1 MTHYDAIIIGAGM
14 SGLGAG
20 IRLAM
25 YDKKVVVLER
35 HYVWGGLNSFYQ
47 FQGHQFDVGLHA
59 MTNYAERGARGL
71 PLTRL
76 LKQLRIRWDELDL
89 HQQGHSAVSWPGEK
103 LKFSNDF
110 ELLRSEVARAFPQQA
125 DGFDKLTQA
134 VRDYNELDLDAPT
147 LNAREIVETHITD
160 PVLADMLF
168 CPLMY
173 YGSARENDMDWDQF
187 VVMFKSIFFEG
198 FARPQQGV
206 RHILK
211 LLIDRY
217 RKAGGELRMKAGV
230 RRIITDG
237 QRTAG
242 VELDNGEVLTA
253 DTVLSSAGL
262 VETERLCGVGFQPA
276 CGPEARNTDA
286 DKMSTPRGK
295 LSFTETINVLDK
307 PARELGIEET
317 IIFFNNTERFNYARP
332 DDLCD
337 TTSGVICMP
346 GNFDLPE
353 APNDHLV
360 RITNIANFDK
370 WNALDRSAGASPACS
385 RAPRPGE
392 IVAGE
397 ALATVA
403 GGCFATIACGDPV
416 LRSYHAAKQHWYAR
430 SCDDVL
436 GHIPDFRPHT
446 TLVDMFTPRT
456 IRHYT
461 GHEGG
466 AVYGSPVKKRTGESG
481 IDGLYIIGTDQGFLG
496 IIGAML
502 SGISMAN
509 RWVLQRDN
517 MAVETT

>member
-1 MTHYDAIIIGAGM
+1 MHYDAIIIGAGM

-25 YDKKVVVLER
+25 FDKRVAILER

-47 FQGHQFDVGLHA
+47 FKGHQFDVGLHA
-59 MTNYAERGARGL
+59 MTNFAPRGARGL

-89 HQQGHSAVSWPGEK
+89 HEQGYSSVSWPGES

-110 ELLRSEVARAFPQQA
+110 ELLRSEVARAFPSQV
-125 DGFDKLTQA
+125 DGFDALTRA
-134 VRDYNELDLDAPT
+134 VRDFSELDLDAPT
-147 LNAREIVETHITD
+147 LNAREIIEQHVTD
-160 PVLADMLF
+160 PVLADMLL

-187 VVMFKSIFFEG
+187 VVMFKSIYMEG

-217 RKAGGELRMKAGV
+217 RKEGGELRMKTGV
-230 RRIITDG
+230 RKILTEGERSI
-237 QRTAG
+237 G
-242 VELDNGEVLTA
+242 VELDDGTQLTA

-262 VETERLCGVGFQPA
+262 VETERMLEQEPGAPATGVDHKEVGQ
-276 CGPEARNTDA
+276 
-286 DKMSTPRGK
+286 

-307 PARELGIEET
+307 SARDIGIHET

-332 DDLCD
+332 EDFCD
-337 TTSGVICMP
+337 TSSGVICMP
-346 GNFDLPE
+346 GNFNLPE
-353 APNDHLV
+353 EPQDHLV

-370 WNALDRSAGASPACS
+370 WNELYGSAGFQPAQGVGILPTPAVDKMS
-385 RAPRPGE
+385 TANAGKMPTRP
-392 IVAGE
+392 
-397 ALATVA
+397 
-403 GGCFATIACGDPV
+403 
-416 LRSYHAAKQHWYAR
+416 YHAAKQHWYTR
-430 SCDDVL
+430 SCEDVL
-436 GHIPDFRPHT
+436 GHIPDCRPHT

-466 AVYGSPVKKRTGESG
+466 AVYGSPIKKRTGESG
-481 IDGLYIIGTDQGFLG
+481 VEGLYIIGTDQGFLG

-509 RWVLQRDN
+509 RWVLQRDS
-517 MAVETT
+517 ATVETT

>member
-1 MTHYDAIIIGAGM
+1 MSHYDAIIIGAGM

-25 YDKKVVVLER
+25 FDKRVVVLER

-59 MTNYAERGARGL
+59 MTNYAERGAKGL

-89 HQQGHSAVSWPGEK
+89 HEQGHSAVSFPGTK

-110 ELLRSEVARAFPQQA
+110 ELLRGEVAAAFPDQI
-125 DGFDKLTQA
+125 DGFDGLATA
-134 VRDYNELDLDAPT
+134 VREFNELDLDAPT
-147 LNAREIVETHITD
+147 LNAREIVESHIAN
-160 PVLADMLF
+160 PMLVDMIF
-168 CPLMY
+168 CPLMF

-217 RKAGGELRMKAGV
+217 RKAGGELRMKTGV
-230 RRIITDG
+230 KRILTEG
-237 QRTAG
+237 ARTIG
-242 VELDNGEVLTA
+242 VELDNGETLTA

-262 VETERLCGVGFQPA
+262 VETGRMLEPQPIA
-276 CGPEARNTDA
+276 SAMEQTI
-286 DKMSTPRGK
+286 GK

-307 PARELGIEET
+307 PARDLGIDET
-317 IIFFNNTERFNYARP
+317 IIFFSNTERFNYAQP
-332 DDLCD
+332 AGLCD

-353 APNDHLV
+353 QPKDHLV
-360 RITNIANFDK
+360 RITNIANFDR
-370 WNALDRSAGASPACS
+370 WNALERDGEDSPYNTAKREWYTRSS
-385 RAPRPGE
+385 
-392 IVAGE
+392 
-397 ALATVA
+397 
-403 GGCFATIACGDPV
+403 
-416 LRSYHAAKQHWYAR
+416 
-430 SCDDVL
+430 DDVL
-436 GHIPDFRPHT
+436 AHIPDFRANT

-466 AVYGSPVKKRTGESG
+466 AVYGSPVKRRTGEST

-509 RWVLQRDN
+509 RWVLQRDG
-517 MAVETT
+517 ATVETT

>member
-1 MTHYDAIIIGAGM
+1 MSHYDAIIIGAGM

-25 YDKKVVVLER
+25 FDKRVVVLER

-47 FQGHQFDVGLHA
+47 YKGHQFDVGLHA
-59 MTNYAERGARGL
+59 MTNYAERGAKGL

-89 HQQGHSAVSWPGEK
+89 HQQGHSAVSFPGAK

-110 ELLRSEVARAFPQQA
+110 ELLRSEVATAFPDQI
-125 DGFDKLTQA
+125 DGFDALTTA
-134 VRDYNELDLDAPT
+134 VREFNELDLTAPT
-147 LNAREIVETHITD
+147 LNAREIVESHISN
-160 PVLADMLF
+160 PMLVDMIF
-168 CPLMY
+168 CPLMF

-198 FARPQQGV
+198 FARPQAGV

-217 RKAGGELRMKAGV
+217 RKAGGELRMKTGV
-230 RRIITDG
+230 
-237 QRTAG
+237 QRVLHENGRAIG
-242 VELDNGEVLTA
+242 VELDNGETLTA

-262 VETERLCGVGFQPA
+262 VETEKLCGAASLAARAGQRPA
-276 CGPEARNTDA
+276 PQ
-286 DKMSTPRGK
+286 GK

-307 PARELGIEET
+307 PAREIGIDET
-317 IIFFNNTERFNYARP
+317 IIFFSNTERFNYAKP
-332 DDLCD
+332 DALCD
-337 TTSGVICMP
+337 TSSGVICMP

-353 APNDHLV
+353 PPNDHLV
-360 RITNIANFDK
+360 RITNIANFDR
-370 WNALDRSAGASPACS
+370 WNELKRNSGADIPVRAEADARTGMSAPPDAYN
-385 RAPRPGE
+385 
-392 IVAGE
+392 
-397 ALATVA
+397 T
-403 GGCFATIACGDPV
+403 
-416 LRSYHAAKQHWYAR
+416 AKREWYTR
-430 SCDDVL
+430 SCDHVL

-446 TLVDMFTPRT
+446 KLVDMFTPRT

-466 AVYGSPVKKRTGESG
+466 AVYGSPTKRRTGASG
-481 IDGLYIIGTDQGFLG
+481 IEGLYIIGTDQGFLG

-517 MAVETT
+517 ATVETT

>member
-1 MTHYDAIIIGAGM
+1 MHYDAIIIGAGM

-47 FQGHQFDVGLHA
+47 FKGHQFDVGLHA
-59 MTNYAERGARGL
+59 MTNYAPKGARGL

-89 HQQGHSAVSWPGEK
+89 HQQGHSAISWPGEK

-147 LNAREIVETHITD
+147 LNAREIVESHISD

-198 FARPQQGV
+198 FARPQAGV

-230 RRIITDG
+230 SRIITDG
-237 QRTAG
+237 NRASG

-262 VETERLCGVGFQPA
+262 VETGRIAGILPA
-276 CGPEARNTDA
+276 SGA
-286 DKMSTPRGK
+286 DETSALQGK

-307 PARELGIEET
+307 PARELG
-317 IIFFNNTERFNYARP
+317 
-332 DDLCD
+332 
-337 TTSGVICMP
+337 
-346 GNFDLPE
+346 
-353 APNDHLV
+353 
-360 RITNIANFDK
+360 
-370 WNALDRSAGASPACS
+370 
-385 RAPRPGE
+385 
-392 IVAGE
+392 
-397 ALATVA
+397 
-403 GGCFATIACGDPV
+403 
-416 LRSYHAAKQHWYAR
+416 
-430 SCDDVL
+430 
-436 GHIPDFRPHT
+436 
-446 TLVDMFTPRT
+446 
-456 IRHYT
+456 
-461 GHEGG
+461 
-466 AVYGSPVKKRTGESG
+466 
-481 IDGLYIIGTDQGFLG
+481 
-496 IIGAML
+496 
-502 SGISMAN
+502 
-509 RWVLQRDN
+509 
-517 MAVETT
+517 

>member
-1 MTHYDAIIIGAGM
+1 MHYDAIIIGAGM

-59 MTNYAERGARGL
+59 MTNYAPRGAKGL

-89 HQQGHSAVSWPGEK
+89 HEQGHSAISWPGEK

-110 ELLRSEVARAFPQQA
+110 ELLRSEVARAFPDQA
-125 DGFDKLTQA
+125 DGFDALTQA
-134 VRDYNELDLDAPT
+134 VRDFNELDLNAPT
-147 LNAREIVETHITD
+147 QNAREIVERHITD

-187 VVMFKSIFFEG
+187 VVMFKSIYFEG
-198 FARPQQGV
+198 FSRPQQGV

-217 RKAGGELRMKAGV
+217 RKAGGELRLKTGV
-230 RRIITDG
+230 SRIITDG
-237 QRTAG
+237 HRATG
-242 VELDNGEVLTA
+242 VELDNGDVLTA

-262 VETERLCGVGFQPA
+262 VETGRMIKSQPIA
-276 CGPEARNTDA
+276 SAMEQVV
-286 DKMSTPRGK
+286 GK
-295 LSFTETINVLDK
+295 LSFTETINVLDR

-317 IIFFNNTERFNYARP
+317 IIFFNNTERFNYAQP
-332 DDLCD
+332 SDLCD
-337 TTSGVICMP
+337 TSSGVICMP
-346 GNFDLPE
+346 GNFNLPE

-370 WNALDRSAGASPACS
+370 WNELSGSAGFQPAQGVGILPTPAADKMS
-385 RAPRPGE
+385 TAN
-392 IVAGE
+392 AGRMP
-397 ALATVA
+397 AL
-403 GGCFATIACGDPV
+403 P
-416 LRSYHAAKQHWYAR
+416 YHTAKQHWYTR
-430 SCDDVL
+430 SSDDVL
-436 GHIPDFRPHT
+436 QHIPDFRPHT

-466 AVYGSPVKKRTGESG
+466 AVYGSPIKKRTGQSG
-481 IDGLYIIGTDQGFLG
+481 VEGLYIIGTDQGFLG

-517 MAVETT
+517 ATVETT

>member
-1 MTHYDAIIIGAGM
+1 MHYDAIIIGAGM

-47 FQGHQFDVGLHA
+47 FKGHQFDVGLHA
-59 MTNYAERGARGL
+59 MTNYAPKGARGL

-89 HQQGHSAVSWPGEK
+89 HQQGHSAISWPGEK

-147 LNAREIVETHITD
+147 LNAREIVESHISD

-198 FARPQQGV
+198 FARPQAGV

-230 RRIITDG
+230 SRIITDG
-237 QRTAG
+237 NRASG

-262 VETERLCGVGFQPA
+262 VETGRIAGILPA
-276 CGPEARNTDA
+276 SGA
-286 DKMSTPRGK
+286 DETSALQGK

-307 PARELGIEET
+307 PARELGIDET
-317 IIFFNNTERFNYARP
+317 IIFFNNSERFNYARP

-337 TTSGVICMP
+337 TGSGVICMP

-353 APNDHLV
+353 QPNDHLV

-370 WNALDRSAGASPACS
+370 WNALSCDAGASPAEVL
-385 RAPRPGE
+385 RAPCPQPRDNAAE
-392 IVAGE
+392 AAATRAGE
-397 ALATVA
+397 SPAS
-403 GGCFATIACGDPV
+403 P
-416 LRSYHAAKQHWYAR
+416 YHAAKQHWYTR

-436 GHIPDFRPHT
+436 QHIPDFRPHT

-517 MAVETT
+517 ATVETT

>member
-59 MTNYAERGARGL
+59 MTNYASRGAKGL

-89 HQQGHSAVSWPGEK
+89 HEQGHSSISWPGEK

-110 ELLRSEVARAFPQQA
+110 DLLRSEVARAFPSQT
-125 DGFDKLTQA
+125 DGFDALTQA
-134 VRDYNELDLDAPT
+134 ARDYNELDLGAPT
-147 LNAREIVETHITD
+147 LNAREIVEQHITD

-187 VVMFKSIFFEG
+187 VVMFKSIYFEG
-198 FARPQQGV
+198 FSRPQAGV

-217 RKAGGELRMKAGV
+217 RKAGGKLRLKTGV
-230 RRIITDG
+230 SKILTEG
-237 QRTAG
+237 ARTVG
-242 VELDNGEVLTA
+242 VELDDGETLTA

-262 VETERLCGVGFQPA
+262 VETRRLLESQPIA
-276 CGPEARNTDA
+276 SAMEHGRADA
-286 DKMSTPRGK
+286 EITGK

-317 IIFFNNTERFNYARP
+317 IIFFNNTKRLNYAQP
-332 DDLCD
+332 NELCD
-337 TTSGVICMP
+337 TSSGVICMP
-346 GNFDLPE
+346 GNFNLPDE
-353 APNDHLV
+353 PNDHMV

-370 WNALDRSAGASPACS
+370 WNALDRDGEDSAYA
-385 RAPRPGE
+385 
-392 IVAGE
+392 E
-397 ALATVA
+397 AK
-403 GGCFATIACGDPV
+403 
-416 LRSYHAAKQHWYAR
+416 REWYTR

-436 GHIPDFRPHT
+436 THIRDFRAHS
-446 TLVDMFTPRT
+446 TLTDMFTPRT

-466 AVYGSPVKKRTGESG
+466 AVYGSPIKKRTGESG

-517 MAVETT
+517 ATVETM

>member
-1 MTHYDAIIIGAGM
+1 MHYDAIIIGAGM

-59 MTNYAERGARGL
+59 MTNYAPRGAKGL

-89 HQQGHSAVSWPGEK
+89 HEQGHSAISWPGEK

-110 ELLRSEVARAFPQQA
+110 ELLRSEVSRAFPSQA
-125 DGFDKLTQA
+125 DGFDALTQA

-147 LNAREIVETHITD
+147 LNAREIVEQHITD

-187 VVMFKSIFFEG
+187 VVMFKSIYFEG
-198 FARPQQGV
+198 FSRPQAGV

-217 RKAGGELRMKAGV
+217 RKAGGELRLKTGV
-230 RRIITDG
+230 SRIITEG
-237 QRTAG
+237 QRTTG
-242 VELDNGEVLTA
+242 VELDSGETLTA

-262 VETERLCGVGFQPA
+262 VETRRMLESQPIA
-276 CGPEARNTDA
+276 SAMEHGKA
-286 DKMSTPRGK
+286 DVEITGK
-295 LSFTETINVLDK
+295 LSFTETINVLDR
-307 PARELGIEET
+307 PAREIGIDAT
-317 IIFFNNTERFNYARP
+317 IIFFNNTERFNYAQP
-332 DDLCD
+332 TELCD
-337 TTSGVICMP
+337 TSSGVICIP
-346 GNFDLPE
+346 GNFKLPDE
-353 APNDHLV
+353 PNDHLV

-370 WNALDRSAGASPACS
+370 WDALDRGVDFQSAPVQRASSPQTSGKMPDDHADIAGNAMHC
-385 RAPRPGE
+385 PGN
-392 IVAGE
+392 
-397 ALATVA
+397 
-403 GGCFATIACGDPV
+403 IAFGD
-416 LRSYHAAKQHWYAR
+416 STSHYHAAKREWYSR
-430 SCDDVL
+430 SCEDVL
-436 GHIPDFRPHT
+436 THIPDFRPHT
-446 TLVDMFTPRT
+446 TLTDMFTPRT
-456 IRHYT
+456 ICHYT

-466 AVYGSPVKKRTGESG
+466 AVYGSPIKKRTGESG

-509 RWVLQRDN
+509 RWVLQRDS
-517 MAVETT
+517 ATVEMT